1 MQAYL
6 GHIIATLVFVVL
18 AGVLFTVRQRSEL
31 QGADQAARYGATVRT
46 LDLARMLE
54 YDLDNMINP
63 DLVSVSCSGDGRST
77 RTLTFP
83 TLDPVTFEDVTVNY
97 MLTESGTSTPYDG
110 ADSPLYA
117 VRRAVAYADGRT
129 EEAAGPAELAAFD
142 VSLVSVDRTT
152 ADCRASGSQSAPDR
166 LDAIRVRFVTAQRNL
181 VTQFASDQRNP
192 DAFTFNQVGFTVR
205 PPNLDRN

>member
-6 GHIIATLVFVVL
+6 GHIIATLVFVIL

-54 YDLDNMINP
+54 SDLDNMLNP
-63 DLVSVSCSGDGRST
+63 DQVVVSCSGDGRVA
-77 RTLTFP
+77 RAFTFP
-83 TLDPVTFEDVTVNY
+83 TLDPVTFEDVTVRY
-97 MLTESGTSTPYDG
+97 ELSPSGTTTPFDG
-110 ADSPLYA
+110 TDAPLYS
-117 VRRAVAYADGRT
+117 VRRVVDYADGRRDET
-129 EEAAGPAELAAFD
+129 DGPAELAAFE
-142 VSLVSVDRTT
+142 VALVSVDRLATT
-152 ADCRASGSQSAPDR
+152 CHTAIGQAAPDR

-192 DAFTFNQVGFTVR
+192 DAFAFNQVGFTVR
-205 PPNLDRN
+205 PPNLARH